1 MRPDQSQQSLDPE
14 LQNIFSGAALF
25 EWKTEYS
32 VGIATLDMH
41 HKRMFDLVNALHEAM
56 LQQQGRSVLAATL
69 DGLIR
74 YTQVHFNSEEVLM
87 EVFAYP
93 GLLEHRVE
101 HDRLSRTVQAFQE
114 QFLHGQAQLT
124 VQLMEF
130 LKTWL
135 VNHLLVSDQKYV
147 DYFTSCRPKQ

>member
-1 MRPDQSQQSLDPE
+1 
-14 LQNIFSGAALF
+14 
-25 EWKTEYS
+25 
-32 VGIATLDMH
+32 
-41 HKRMFDLVNALHEAM
+41 
-56 LQQQGRSVLAATL
+56 
-69 DGLIR
+69 
-74 YTQVHFNSEEVLM
+74 M